1 MDNGNMKREFL
12 TNLELDQEIINKI
25 MAEHGRTINT
35 LNSTHK
41 EELNG
46 LKDELTEKETKL
58 VGLENDLSNVESLK
72 SQLEDSETKVTSMS
86 EELKTV
92 KFERALG
99 EACANDIEYAKFKLG
114 DVELD
119 ELDSA
124 VKSLKDTIPSQFQAV
139 EVEPKPANN
148 GKLEP
153 PKDRPRKS
161 KEEILA
167 IKNDE
172 ERIKE
177 IAQNKDLF
185 AT

>member
-1 MDNGNMKREFL
+1 MENGNMKREFL

-46 LKDELTEKETKL
+46 LKDELTEKDTKL
-58 VGLENDLSNVESLK
+58 SSLESDLSNVESLK
-72 SQLEDSETKVTSMS
+72 SQLEESEAKVSTMG

-92 KFERALG
+92 KIERALV
-99 EACANDIEYAKFKLG
+99 EAGANDIEYAKFKLG
-114 DVELD
+114 EVELD
-119 ELDSA
+119 DLDSA
-124 VKSLKDTIPSQFQAV
+124 VKSLKEKLPNQFQAV

-153 PKDRPRKS
+153 PKDRPRKT